1 MVSLRPSHLS
11 VDTFQFSSY
20 ISWSRGSSIGWHSDD
35 NRPYLKQRHF
45 AVCIQLCENIHVQI
59 HSMQMLS
66 LTTISLATC
75 SAFVA
80 VVFIRNVVYGKLFS

>member
-1 MVSLRPSHLS
+1 MVSLRPTHLF

-59 HSMQMLS
+59 HSLQMLS

-80 VVFIRNVVYGKLFS
+80 VAFIRNVLYG